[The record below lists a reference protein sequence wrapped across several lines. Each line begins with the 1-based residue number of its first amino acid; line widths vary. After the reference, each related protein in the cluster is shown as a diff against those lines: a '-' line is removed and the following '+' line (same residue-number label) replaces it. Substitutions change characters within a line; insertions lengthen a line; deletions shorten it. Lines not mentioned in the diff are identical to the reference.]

1 MTIIDTLCATAS
13 CSSRAILARS
23 STTASRA
30 ATSRSRSASR
40 ALRSRSPAD
49 EQGHDHGAD
58 GQPEGR
64 LVQDWPAGVP
74 PGVQQVGEHREG

>member
-1 MTIIDTLCATAS
+1 VRDCVVQFAGDPGPFLDD
-13 CSSRAILARS
+13 RLAGGDVPL
-23 STTASRA
+23 
-30 ATSRSRSASR
+30 
-40 ALRSRSPAD
+40 ALGQPGLAVAVADDAAD